1 MIRGKLGKI
10 KMQNFAGADTLQSK
24 YSARGAGHSIVILD
38 WVRIFNIDS
47 IEKLDLLSERASK
60 N

>member
-24 YSARGAGHSIVILD
+24 YSARGAGHSIVIL
-38 WVRIFNIDS
+38 N
-47 IEKLDLLSERASK
+47 
-60 N
+60 